1 MSLRTQQDLIN
12 CQCIYKL
19 KEFDKSAIA
28 DPGAPKQTVKIKK
41 LIPKLDENGNIVYK
55 TVIVPVKK
63 GCGCKGKK
71 QEIENKE
78 QKVPEMIE
86 IEVDASTTPQNPA
99 IVPDAGKYVICK
111 LYGTV
116 KTVLCE
122 NCKTYKCT
130 K

>member
-1 MSLRTQQDLIN
+1 MALRTQQELADH
-12 CQCIYKL
+12 QCIYKL
-19 KEFDKSAIA
+19 KEFDKSAIS
-28 DPGAPKQTVKIKK
+28 DPGAPKQTVKVKK

-55 TVIVPVKK
+55 TVIIPVKK

-86 IEVDASTTPQNPA
+86 VEVDAPTLPQNSA
-99 IVPDAGKYVICK
+99 VLTNAGKYVICK

-116 KTVLCE
+116 KTSLCE
-122 NCKTYKCT
+122 NCKTYKS